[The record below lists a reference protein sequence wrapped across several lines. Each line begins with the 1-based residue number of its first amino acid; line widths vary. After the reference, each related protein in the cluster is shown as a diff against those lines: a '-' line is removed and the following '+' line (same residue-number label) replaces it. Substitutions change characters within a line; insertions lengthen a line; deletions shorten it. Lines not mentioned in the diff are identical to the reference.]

1 MDMSDEQEVDQP
13 ESLTPEQLDNV
24 ASKMSQILSTKEQP
38 EVSSEHSLEGR
49 LEKSLQRKGY
59 SPEVIARMLEEI

>member
-1 MDMSDEQEVDQP
+1 MSDEQEVDQP

-24 ASKMSQILSTKEQP
+24 ASKMSQILSTKDQP
-38 EVSSEHSLEGR
+38 EDSSERSLEDSIVKHLKG
-49 LEKSLQRKGY
+49 QGY